1 MPKLAFTRLCT
12 AVSLA
17 AFTLTGCVSG
27 PAPSNY
33 ASGSWAPGQAASQT
47 DQPEGRWYRDAAV
60 SSAGA
65 SCQMRLPADL
75 SGLTQINPSLWQ
87 NSRLELAAGDRIQI
101 DVAGDTDMLTGL
113 YMIESDGSLHL
124 QGYRPVQ
131 VGGMSHTDL
140 ANFLQRELTTA
151 GLIRPLARSVSVR
164 MIESGGVPVSISGAV
179 FSAGSVRPGERRPDS
194 RVGQREGAVTGDDNP
209 GRTLSAAIRAAAGVR
224 PDADI
229 TRVHLI
235 RGNQYAVFDMSG
247 WVKGW
252 TAANPTLSAGDRVI
266 VPETS
271 CFDPDLVRPTALTQP
286 GIRVH
291 MSNLTRGANNNA
303 GAGIGEKTGSLPYG
317 TRLLQGLVAMN
328 CVGGSAMQSH
338 RRAILISSNPQN
350 GQSVVIERD
359 IERLVRSANRDDAN
373 PYLMPDDA
381 IACYDSRWT
390 NFREALGLVSDI
402 ANTATPAIILS
413 NAAN

>member
-1 MPKLAFTRLCT
+1 MVRAT
-12 AVSLA
+12 ASLVVA
-17 AFTLTGCVSG
+17 ACMITGCASG

-33 ASGSWAPGQAASQT
+33 TSGAWAPGQSAVQSQ
-47 DQPEGRWYRDAAV
+47 QPEGRWHRDP
-60 SSAGA
+60 A
-65 SCQMRLPADL
+65 SVNGGGSCTIENPPELGMLR
-75 SGLTQINPSLWQ
+75 QIDPSVWT
-87 NSRLELAAGDRIQI
+87 NAEFRLAAGDRIKI
-101 DVAGDTDMLTGL
+101 DVVGDEDSLTGA
-113 YMIESDGSLHL
+113 YMIQGDDSLQL
-124 QGYRPVQ
+124 YGFRPLK
-131 VGGMSHTDL
+131 VGGMSPPQL
-140 ANFLQRELTTA
+140 SAFLQSELARA
-151 GLIRPLARSVSVR
+151 GVIRPLARSVSVR
-164 MIESGGVPVSISGAV
+164 MIESGGIPVSISGAV

-194 RVGQREGAVTGDDNP
+194 RVGQREGAVTGDANA

-229 TRVHLI
+229 SRVYLI
-235 RGNQYAVFDMSG
+235 REGQYAVFDLTG
-247 WVKGW
+247 WIEGW
-252 TAANPTLSAGDRVI
+252 AASNPTLVAGDRII

-317 TRLLQGLVAMN
+317 TRMLQGLVAMN
-328 CVGGSAMQSH
+328 CVGGSAMTAH
-338 RRAILISSNPQN
+338 RRGILISRNPKT

-359 IERLVRSANRDDAN
+359 IEELVRSADRDRAD
-373 PYLMPDDA
+373 PYLMPGDA
-381 IACYDSRWT
+381 LACYDSRST

-413 NAAN
+413 NAAQ